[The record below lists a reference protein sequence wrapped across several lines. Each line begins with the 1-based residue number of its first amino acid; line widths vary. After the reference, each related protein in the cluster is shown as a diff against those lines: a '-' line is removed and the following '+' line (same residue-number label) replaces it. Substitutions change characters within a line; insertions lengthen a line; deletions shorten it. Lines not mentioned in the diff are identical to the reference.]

1 MKITICASIAFYNEM
16 LEAKSKLETFG
27 HEVYLPPSEVKN
39 EKGDMISVSEYY
51 VERKLKENTA
61 DWISDRKGEV
71 IRLHFEK
78 IESSDAILVLN
89 YSKNNIDNYIG
100 GNTFLEMG
108 IAVYL
113 KKKIFL
119 LNDIPELSYRE
130 EILGMKPII
139 LFGDLEKIMFSG

>member
-16 LEAKSKLETFG
+16 LETKKKLEALG

-39 EKGDMISVSEYY
+39 EKGEMISASEYY
-51 VERKLKENTA
+51 VERKIKENTA
-61 DWISDRKGEV
+61 GWISDRKGEV

-78 IESSDAILVLN
+78 IENSDAILVLN

-108 IAVYL
+108 IAFYL
-113 KKKIFL
+113 KKKLFL
-119 LNDIPELSYRE
+119 LNDIPILSYRE
-130 EILGMKPII
+130 EILGMKPIV
-139 LFGDLEKIMFSG
+139 LFGNLKKII